1 MYNDVIEARFT
12 SELQDSILILYKTD
26 EDGIIEEYI
35 ESGSIQHKMLI
46 DAGWDK
52 DKIVDCTADFK
63 RQQTN
68 AVRENLKL
76 AARSVYEVELN
87 YIKRELAIL
96 RKQLLEAQILTKQRK
111 EEALK
116 RLTYLNKLESD
127 FSDKVKSMN
136 TFMSNT
142 IPTDD
147 LSYALNNIIEFFKVF
162 NNNEEALNI
171 IQNKSNKTK
180 KSKSLLAALK
190 HLI

>member
-12 SELQDSILILYKTD
+12 SKQQDIILVLYKTD

-35 ESGSIQHKMLI
+35 EVESPQHKMLI

-52 DKIVDCTADFK
+52 GKIVDCTADFK
-63 RQQTN
+63 RHQTN
-68 AVRENLKL
+68 AVRENLKQ
-76 AARSVYEVELN
+76 AARGVYEVELN

-142 IPTDD
+142 IPTED
-147 LSYALNNIIEFFKVF
+147 LNYALDNITEFFKVF

-171 IQNKSNKTK
+171 IHNKFNKTK
-180 KSKSLLAALK
+180 KSKSLLTALK

>member
-76 AARSVYEVELN
+76 AARGVYEVELN